1 MKQVFLKNGPQKG
14 GRPTNEYRLTGT
26 PPPPQGGGGGAKK
39 REKKKLTKRTRGEQ
53 EGTFNQHNLEGV
65 NYFTPCYCYH

>member
-1 MKQVFLKNGPQKG
+1 MKQVFLKMAPKKEVARQMNIGLRNSLCPKW
-14 GRPTNEYRLTGT
+14 
-26 PPPPQGGGGGAKK
+26 QGGNAKIETLK
-39 REKKKLTKRTRGEQ
+39 APERMNEEQ

>member
-1 MKQVFLKNGPQKG
+1 MAPKKEVARQMNIGLPNSLARNGKGVTPKLETLKAPE
-14 GRPTNEYRLTGT
+14 RMNE
-26 PPPPQGGGGGAKK
+26 
-39 REKKKLTKRTRGEQ
+39 EQ

>member
-14 GRPTNEYRLTGT
+14 GRPTNEYRLTGNSLARNGKGVT
-26 PPPPQGGGGGAKK
+26 P
-39 REKKKLTKRTRGEQ
+39 KLETLKAPERMNEEQ

>member
-14 GRPTNEYRLTGT
+14 GRPTNGVT
-26 PPPPQGGGGGAKK
+26 P
-39 REKKKLTKRTRGEQ
+39 KLETLKAPERMNEEQ